1 MQMEWWKK
9 AVVYQI
15 YPMSFKDSN
24 HDGMGDLG
32 GILEKVDYLKELGV
46 DIVWMTPVYES
57 PMDDNGYDISDYY
70 KINPLFGTMEQ
81 FDELLEAL
89 HQRGIRLIM
98 DLVVNHTSDEHEWFR
113 QARKDR
119 NSKYHDFYIW
129 KDKPITD
136 QQSIFSGSVWE
147 YNEETDEYYYHLF
160 SRRQPDLN
168 WDNPEVRKEVYR
180 LINWWLDKGID
191 GFRMDVI
198 DLIGKIPEEC
208 ILTSEKSHKYL
219 QEMYRECFE
228 GREVFTVGETSYA
241 TPVSAPLY
249 SAPERKELTMV
260 FGFEHLGLEEVKG
273 NGKWDLKKLDVNE
286 LKKVFAVWQNALH
299 EKGWNS
305 LFWSNHDQPRIVS
318 RMGDDGKYRKE
329 SAKMLGMILHG
340 MQGTPYIY
348 QGEEIGMTNVK
359 FPLEDY
365 KDVETINMVKE
376 KQEAGWS
383 MDKIMQGIY
392 AKGRDNARTPMQWS
406 AQEYGGFSDHEPWI
420 RMNPNYEIVNVEEAE
435 ADNNSIFHFY
445 QKLIHLRKEWEIIST
460 GDFTLLFEDD
470 RNLFAYKREADGE
483 RLTVIANFTA
493 GEVQCGLPD
502 EIKPGRGQIL
512 LSNYDRDSVGKKMTL
527 RPYESFMYYEETE
540 K

>member
-1 MQMEWWKK
+1 MEWWKK

-113 QARKDR
+113 QARKDK
-119 NSKYHDFYIW
+119 NSRYHDFYIW
-129 KDKPITD
+129 KDRPITD

>member
-1 MQMEWWKK
+1 MEWWKK

-113 QARKDR
+113 QARKDK
-119 NSKYHDFYIW
+119 NSRYHDFYIW
-129 KDKPITD
+129 KDRPITD

-249 SAPERKELTMV
+249 SAPERNELTMV

-286 LKKVFAVWQNALH
+286 LKQVFAVWQHALH

-359 FPLEDY
+359 FTLEDY
-365 KDVETINMVKE
+365 KDVETVNMVKE

-406 AQEYGGFSDHEPWI
+406 AKEYGGFSDHEPWI
-420 RMNPNYEIVNVEEAE
+420 RMNPNYETINVEESE
-435 ADNNSIFHFY
+435 ADKDSIFHFY
-445 QKLIHLRKEWEIIST
+445 QKLIRLRKEWEIIST
-460 GDFTLLFEDD
+460 GDFTLLFADD

-483 RLTVIANFTA
+483 RLTVITNFT
-493 GEVQCGLPD
+493 GEDVQCELPN
-502 EIKPGRGQIL
+502 EIKPGKGQVL
-512 LSNYDRDSVGKKMTL
+512 LSNYDRYSVEKKMTL
-527 RPYESFMYYEETE
+527 RPYESFMYYEKKE

>member
-1 MQMEWWKK
+1 MEWWKK

-32 GILEKVDYLKELGV
+32 GIIEKVDYLKELGV
-46 DIVWMTPVYES
+46 DIVWLTPIYQS

-136 QQSIFSGSVWE
+136 QQSFFSGSVWE

-198 DLIGKIPEEC
+198 DLIGKIPEKS
-208 ILTSEKSHKYL
+208 IMFGEKSHRYL

-228 GREVFTVGETSYA
+228 GREVFTVGETSFA
-241 TPVSAPLY
+241 TPQSAPLY
-249 SAPERKELTMV
+249 SAAERKELTMV

-286 LKKVFAVWQNALH
+286 LKQVFSVWQHALH

-348 QGEEIGMTNVK
+348 QGEEIGMTNVR

-406 AQEYGGFSDHEPWI
+406 SQEYGGFSDHSPWI
-420 RMNPNYEIVNVEEAE
+420 KVNPNYQEINVEEARAE
-435 ADNNSIFHFY
+435 EDSIFHFY
-445 QKLIHLRKEWEIIST
+445 QKLIRLRKEQEIIST
-460 GDFTLLFEDD
+460 GDFTLLFEQD
-470 RNLFAYKREADGE
+470 RDIFAYKREAGNE
-483 RLTVIANFTA
+483 RLTVIANFTGQEVTKDLGREITL
-493 GEVQCGLPD
+493 GEG
-502 EIKPGRGQIL
+502 EIL
-512 LSNYDRDSVGKKMTL
+512 LSNYGRDHVEEHISLK
-527 RPYESFMYYEETE
+527 PYECFMYYEKTE
-540 K
+540 N

>member
-1 MQMEWWKK
+1 MEWWKK

-113 QARKDR
+113 QARKDK
-119 NSKYHDFYIW
+119 NSRYHDFYIW
-129 KDKPITD
+129 KDRPITD

-147 YNEETDEYYYHLF
+147 YNEVTDEYYYHLF

-198 DLIGKIPEEC
+198 DLIGKIPEES
-208 ILTSEKSHKYL
+208 ILTSDKSHKYL

-286 LKKVFAVWQNALH
+286 LKQVFAVWQYALH

-420 RMNPNYEIVNVEEAE
+420 RMNPNYETINVEESE
-435 ADNNSIFHFY
+435 ADKDSIFHFY
-445 QKLIHLRKEWEIIST
+445 QKLIRLRKEWEIIST

-483 RLTVIANFTA
+483 RLTVIANFT
-493 GEVQCGLPD
+493 GEDVQCGLPD

-512 LSNYDRDSVGKKMTL
+512 LSNYDRDSVEKKMTL
-527 RPYESFMYYEETE
+527 RPYESFMYYEKTE

>member
-1 MQMEWWKK
+1 MEWWKK

-24 HDGMGDLG
+24 GDGMGDLG
-32 GILEKVDYLKELGV
+32 GVLEKVDYLKKLGV
-46 DIVWMTPVYES
+46 DIVWMTPIYES

-81 FDELLEAL
+81 FEQLLGAL
-89 HQRGIRLIM
+89 HERGIRLIM

-113 QARKDR
+113 QARKDK
-119 NSKYHDFYIW
+119 NSKYHDYYIW
-129 KDKPITD
+129 KDRPITD
-136 QQSIFSGSVWE
+136 QQSFFSGSVWE
-147 YNEETDEYYYHLF
+147 YNEETEEYYYHLF

-168 WDNPEVRKEVYR
+168 WDNPEVRKEVYK

-198 DLIGKIPEEC
+198 DLIGKIPEES
-208 ILTSEKSHKYL
+208 IMYGEKSHKYL

-228 GREVFTVGETSYA
+228 GREVFTVGETSFA

-249 SAPERKELTMV
+249 SDKERKELTMV

-273 NGKWDLKKLDVNE
+273 NGKWDLKPLDVNE
-286 LKKVFAVWQNALH
+286 LKQVFLVWQKALH

-318 RMGDDGKYRKE
+318 RMGNDTVYRKE

-340 MQGTPYIY
+340 MQGMPYIY

-359 FPLEDY
+359 FALEDY

-383 MDKIMQGIY
+383 MEKIMKDIY
-392 AKGRDNARTPMQWS
+392 AKGRDNARTPIQWN
-406 AQEYGGFSDHEPWI
+406 AGKNAGFSEHEPWI
-420 RMNPNYEIVNVEEAE
+420 GVNPNYKEINVEEAIKDE
-435 ADNNSIFHFY
+435 DSIFHFY
-445 QKLIHLRKEWEIIST
+445 QKLIRLRKEYEIIST
-460 GDFTLLFEDD
+460 GDFELLFEED
-470 RNLFAYKREADGE
+470 RRFFAYKRQAED
-483 RLTVIANFTA
+483 RTLVVITNFT
-493 GEVQCGLPD
+493 GESVVCDCTD
-502 EIKPGRGQIL
+502 EITFKEGRVL
-512 LSNYDRDSVGKKMTL
+512 LSNYDRNSVEKIMSL
-527 RPYESFMYYEETE
+527 RPYEAVMYYM
-540 K
+540 

>member
-1 MQMEWWKK
+1 MEWWKK

-32 GILEKVDYLKELGV
+32 GILEKVDYLKELGI

-113 QARKDR
+113 QARKDK
-119 NSKYHDFYIW
+119 NSQYHDFYIW

-286 LKKVFAVWQNALH
+286 LKQVFAVWQHALH

-365 KDVETINMVKE
+365 KDVETINMVRE

-420 RMNPNYEIVNVEEAE
+420 RMNPNYERINVEEAQ
-435 ADNNSIFHFY
+435 ADNDSIFHFY
-445 QKLIHLRKEWEIIST
+445 QKLIRLRKEWEIIST

-483 RLTVIANFTA
+483 RLTVIANFT
-493 GEVQCGLPD
+493 GEDVQCGLPD

-512 LSNYDRDSVGKKMTL
+512 LSNYDRDSVEKKMKL
-527 RPYESFMYYEETE
+527 RPYESFMYYEKTE

>member
-1 MQMEWWKK
+1 MEWWKK

-24 HDGMGDLG
+24 SDGMGDLG
-32 GILEKVDYLKELGV
+32 GVLEKVDYLKELGV
-46 DIVWMTPVYES
+46 DIVWMTPIYES

-81 FDELLEAL
+81 FETLLTAL
-89 HQRGIRLIM
+89 HERGIKLIM
-98 DLVVNHTSDEHEWFR
+98 DLVVNHTSDEHPWFKE
-113 QARKDR
+113 ARRDK

-129 KDKPITD
+129 KDQPITD
-136 QQSIFSGSVWE
+136 QQSFFSGSVWE

-168 WDNPEVRKEVYR
+168 WDNLEVRKEVYR

-198 DLIGKIPEEC
+198 DLIGKVPEEC
-208 ILTSEKSHKYL
+208 VMFGEKSHVYL
-219 QEMYRECFE
+219 QEMYRACFE
-228 GREVFTVGETSYA
+228 GREAFTVGETSFA

-249 SAPERKELTMV
+249 SAKERKELTMV

-273 NGKWDLKKLDVNE
+273 NGKWDLKELDVNE
-286 LKKVFAVWQNALH
+286 LKQVFKVWQNALH

-318 RMGDDGKYRKE
+318 RMGNDGKYRKE

-365 KDVETINMVKE
+365 KDVETINMVRE
-376 KQEAGWS
+376 KQEVGWT
-383 MDKIMQGIY
+383 MDKIMKGIY
-392 AKGRDNARTPMQWS
+392 AKGRDNARTPMQWNGKS
-406 AQEYGGFSDHEPWI
+406 YAGFSDHEPWI
-420 RMNPNYEIVNVEEAE
+420 KVNPNYTEINVEEALK
-435 ADNNSIFHFY
+435 DPDSVFCFY
-445 QKLIHLRKEWEIIST
+445 QKLIHLRKNYDIIST
-460 GDFTLLFEDD
+460 GNFELLFEKDP
-470 RNLFAYKREADGE
+470 RIFAYKREHGGE
-483 RLTVIANFTA
+483 RLIVLANFTDQEITCDCTTEIA
-493 GEVQCGLPD
+493 WGEG
-502 EIKPGRGQIL
+502 EIL
-512 LSNYDRDSVGKKMTL
+512 LSNYPRNRVEAQMIL
-527 RPYESFMYYEETE
+527 RPYEGLIF
-540 K
+540 KN

>member
-1 MQMEWWKK
+1 MEWWKK

-32 GILEKVDYLKELGV
+32 GIIEKVDYLKELGV
-46 DIVWMTPVYES
+46 DIVWLTPIYQS

-98 DLVVNHTSDEHEWFR
+98 DLVVNHTSDEHEWFC
-113 QARKDR
+113 QAHKDR

-136 QQSIFSGSVWE
+136 QQSFFSGSVWE

-198 DLIGKIPEEC
+198 DLIGKIPEKS
-208 ILTSEKSHKYL
+208 IMFGEKSHRYL

-228 GREVFTVGETSYA
+228 GREVFTVGETSFA
-241 TPVSAPLY
+241 TPQSAPLY
-249 SAPERKELTMV
+249 SAAERKELTMV

-286 LKKVFAVWQNALH
+286 LKQVFSVWQHALH

-348 QGEEIGMTNVK
+348 QGEEIGMTNVR

-406 AQEYGGFSDHEPWI
+406 SQEYGGFSDHSPWI
-420 RMNPNYEIVNVEEAE
+420 KVNPNYQEINVEEARAE
-435 ADNNSIFHFY
+435 EDSIFHFY
-445 QKLIHLRKEWEIIST
+445 QKLIRLRKEQEIIST
-460 GDFTLLFEDD
+460 GDFTLLFEQD
-470 RNLFAYKREADGE
+470 RDIFAYKREAGNE
-483 RLTVIANFTA
+483 RLTVIANFTGQKVTKDLGREITL
-493 GEVQCGLPD
+493 GEG
-502 EIKPGRGQIL
+502 EIL
-512 LSNYDRDSVGKKMTL
+512 LSNYGRDHVEEHISLK
-527 RPYESFMYYEETE
+527 PYECFMYYEKTE
-540 K
+540 N

>member
-1 MQMEWWKK
+1 MEWWKK

-24 HDGMGDLG
+24 GDGMGDLG
-32 GILEKVDYLKELGV
+32 GVLEKVDYLKELGV
-46 DIVWMTPVYES
+46 DIVWMTPIYES
-57 PMDDNGYDISDYY
+57 PMDDNGYDISNYY

-81 FDELLEAL
+81 FDQLLDAL
-89 HQRGIRLIM
+89 HERGIRLIM

-113 QARKDR
+113 QARKDK
-119 NSKYHDFYIW
+119 NSKYHDYYIW
-129 KDKPITD
+129 KERPITD
-136 QQSIFSGSVWE
+136 QQSFFSGSVWE
-147 YNEETDEYYYHLF
+147 YNEETEEYYYHLF

-198 DLIGKIPEEC
+198 DLIGKIPEES
-208 ILTSEKSHKYL
+208 IMYGEKSHKYL

-228 GREVFTVGETSYA
+228 GREAFTVGETSFA

-249 SAPERKELTMV
+249 SDKERKELTMV

-273 NGKWDLKKLDVNE
+273 NGKWDLKPLDVNE
-286 LKKVFAVWQNALH
+286 LKQVFLVWQKALH

-318 RMGDDGKYRKE
+318 RMGNDTVYRKE

-359 FPLEDY
+359 FTLEEY

-383 MDKIMQGIY
+383 MEKIMKGIY
-392 AKGRDNARTPMQWS
+392 AKGRDNARTPIQWNEGDN
-406 AQEYGGFSDHEPWI
+406 AGFSDHEPWI
-420 RMNPNYEIVNVEEAE
+420 GVNPNYKEINVEEALKDE
-435 ADNNSIFHFY
+435 NSVFHFY
-445 QKLIHLRKEWEIIST
+445 QKLIRLRKEYEIIST
-460 GDFTLLFEDD
+460 GDFELFFEED
-470 RNLFAYKREADGE
+470 RRFFAYKRQAED
-483 RLTVIANFTA
+483 RTLVVLANFTGDSVA
-493 GEVQCGLPD
+493 CDCTE
-502 EIKPGRGQIL
+502 EITFKEGRVL
-512 LSNYDRDSVGKKMTL
+512 LSNYDRDSVEEIMQL
-527 RPYESFMYYEETE
+527 RPYEAIMYYM
-540 K
+540 

>member
-1 MQMEWWKK
+1 MEWWKK

-168 WDNPEVRKEVYR
+168 WDNLEVRKEVYR

>member
-1 MQMEWWKK
+1 MEWWKK

-24 HDGMGDLG
+24 NDGMGDLG

-46 DIVWMTPVYES
+46 DIIWMTPVYES
-57 PMDDNGYDISDYY
+57 PMDDNGYDISNYY

-81 FDELLEAL
+81 FDALLDAL
-89 HQRGIRLIM
+89 HKRGMRLIM

-113 QARKDR
+113 EARKDK

-129 KDKPITD
+129 SEKPLTD
-136 QQSIFSGSVWE
+136 QQSFFSGSVWE
-147 YNEETDEYYYHLF
+147 YNEATDEYYYHLF

-168 WDNPEVRKEVYR
+168 WDNPKVRKEVFK

-198 DLIGKIPEEC
+198 DLIGKIPKEG
-208 ILTSEKSHKYL
+208 ILFGEKSHLYL

-228 GREVFTVGETSYA
+228 GREVFTVGETSFA
-241 TPVSAPLY
+241 TPESAPLY
-249 SAPERKELTMV
+249 SDPERKELTMV

-273 NGKWDLKKLDVNE
+273 NGKWDVKELDVNE
-286 LKKVFAVWQNALH
+286 LKQVFAVWQNALH

-318 RMGDDGKYRKE
+318 RMGNDTKYRKE
-329 SAKMLGMILHG
+329 SAKMLATILHG

-359 FPLEDY
+359 FALEDY
-365 KDVETINMVKE
+365 KDVETINMVRE

-383 MDKIMQGIY
+383 MEKIMKGIY
-392 AKGRDNARTPMQWS
+392 AKGRDNARTPIQWS
-406 AQEYGGFSDHEPWI
+406 DELFGGFSEHEPWI
-420 RMNPNYEIVNVEEAE
+420 KMNPNYPQINVAQAL
-435 ADNNSIFHFY
+435 ADEDSVFYYY
-445 QKLIHLRKEWEIIST
+445 QKLIRLRKELDIIST
-460 GDFTLLFEDD
+460 GDFHLLFEDD
-470 RNLFAYKREADGE
+470 RRFFAYTREADGE
-483 RLTVIANFTA
+483 CLTVIANFTDQETELNLEDIA
-493 GEVQCGLPD
+493 AVENGTIV
-502 EIKPGRGQIL
+502 I
-512 LSNYDRDSVGKKMTL
+512 SNYKRAAVEKKMVL
-527 RPYESFMYYEETE
+527 QPYESFMILKTE
-540 K
+540 SKKL

>member
-1 MQMEWWKK
+1 MEWWKK

-24 HDGMGDLG
+24 GDGMGDLG
-32 GILEKVDYLKELGV
+32 GVLEKIDYLKELGV
-46 DIVWMTPVYES
+46 DIVWMTPIYES
-57 PMDDNGYDISDYY
+57 PMDDNGYDISNYY

-89 HQRGIRLIM
+89 HQHGIRLIM
-98 DLVVNHTSDEHEWFR
+98 DLVVNHTSDEHEWF
-113 QARKDR
+113 QEARKDK

-136 QQSIFSGSVWE
+136 QQSFFSGSVWE
-147 YNEETDEYYYHLF
+147 YNEATDEYYYHLF

-168 WDNPEVRKEVYR
+168 WDNPEVRKEVYK

-198 DLIGKIPEEC
+198 DLIGKIPEES
-208 ILTSEKSHKYL
+208 IMFGEKSHQYL
-219 QEMYRECFE
+219 QEMYRACFE
-228 GREVFTVGETSYA
+228 GREAFTVGETSFA
-241 TPVSAPLY
+241 TPESAPLY
-249 SAPERKELTMV
+249 SDVERKELTMV

-273 NGKWDLKKLDVNE
+273 NGKWDLKELDVNE
-286 LKKVFAVWQNALH
+286 LKQVFNVWQHALH

-318 RMGDDGKYRKE
+318 RMGNDTKYRKE
-329 SAKMLGMILHG
+329 SAKMLATILHG

-365 KDVETINMVKE
+365 RDVETINMVKE

-383 MDKIMQGIY
+383 MDKIMKGIY
-392 AKGRDNARTPMQWS
+392 AKGRDNARTPIQWS
-406 AQEYGGFSDHEPWI
+406 EKECAGFSDHEPW
-420 RMNPNYEIVNVEEAE
+420 MKVNPNYREINVEEAMK
-435 ADNNSIFHFY
+435 DSDSVFYYY
-445 QKLIHLRKEWEIIST
+445 QKLIRLRKELDIIST
-460 GDFTLLFEDD
+460 GDFRLLFEKD
-470 RNLFAYKREADGE
+470 RRIFAYIRETERE
-483 RLTVIANFTA
+483 RLTVIANFTDQ
-493 GEVQCGLPD
+493 EVEMKLEDVGSVKNGVVV
-502 EIKPGRGQIL
+502 I
-512 LSNYDRDSVGKKMTL
+512 SNYEKETLEDTTVL
-527 RPYESFMYYEETE
+527 RPYESFMFLE
-540 K
+540 KKK

>member
-1 MQMEWWKK
+1 MEWWKK

-113 QARKDR
+113 QARKDK
-119 NSKYHDFYIW
+119 NSRYHDFYIW
-129 KDKPITD
+129 KDRPITD

-147 YNEETDEYYYHLF
+147 YNEVTDEYYYHLF

-198 DLIGKIPEEC
+198 DLIGKIPEES
-208 ILTSEKSHKYL
+208 ILTSDKSHKYL

-286 LKKVFAVWQNALH
+286 LKQVFAVWQHALH

-420 RMNPNYEIVNVEEAE
+420 RMNPNYETINVEESE
-435 ADNNSIFHFY
+435 ADKDSIFHFY
-445 QKLIHLRKEWEIIST
+445 QKLIRLRKEWEIIST

-483 RLTVIANFTA
+483 RLTVIANFT
-493 GEVQCGLPD
+493 GEDVQCGLPD

-512 LSNYDRDSVGKKMTL
+512 LSNYDRDSVEKKMTL
-527 RPYESFMYYEETE
+527 RPYESFMYYEKTE
-540 K
+540 M

>member
-1 MQMEWWKK
+1 MEWWKK

-24 HDGMGDLG
+24 NDGMGDIG
-32 GILEKVDYLKELGV
+32 GIIEKADYLKELGIDV
-46 DIVWMTPVYES
+46 IWLTPIYES
-57 PMDDNGYDISDYY
+57 PMDDNGYDISNYY

-81 FDELLEAL
+81 FDTMLEEL
-89 HQRGIRLIM
+89 HKRGIKLIM
-98 DLVVNHTSDEHEWFR
+98 DLVVNHTSDEHEWFKA
-113 QARKDR
+113 ARADK

-129 KDKPITD
+129 KDEPITD
-136 QQSIFSGSVWE
+136 QQSFFSGPVWE
-147 YNEETDEYYYHLF
+147 YNEATDEYYYHLF

-168 WDNPEVRKEVYR
+168 WDNPEVRQEVYK

-198 DLIGKIPEEC
+198 DLIGKIPEES
-208 ILTSEKSHKYL
+208 IMFGEKSHTYL
-219 QEMYRECFE
+219 QEMHQACFE
-228 GREVFTVGETSYA
+228 GREDVFTVGETSFA

-249 SAPERKELTMV
+249 SAKERKELTMV
-260 FGFEHLGLEEVKG
+260 FGFEHLGLDEVRG
-273 NGKWDLKKLDVNE
+273 NGKWDLKKMDVNE
-286 LKKVFAVWQNALH
+286 LKKVFKIWQDALH

-318 RMGDDGKYRKE
+318 RMGNDKEYRRE
-329 SAKMLGMILHG
+329 SAKMLGTILHG

-359 FPLEDY
+359 FALEDY

-383 MDKIMQGIY
+383 MEKIMAGIY

-406 AQEYGGFSDHEPWI
+406 KDKNAGFSESTPWLNV
-420 RMNPNYEIVNVEEAE
+420 NPNYPEINVEDTLQEE
-435 ADNNSIFHFY
+435 DSIFKYY
-445 QKLIHLRKEWEIIST
+445 QELIRIRKQYDIISE
-460 GDFTLLFEDD
+460 GDFQLLFEDD
-470 RNLFAYKREADGE
+470 RNLFAYTRNSEREK
-483 RLTVIANFTA
+483 LVVIANFTDK
-493 GEVQCGLPD
+493 EVFCESE
-502 EIKPGRGQIL
+502 EISGGGKVII
-512 LSNYDRDSVGKKMTL
+512 SNYGRTEVSTEINLK
-527 RPYESFMYYEETE
+527 PYECFMYYIE

>member
-1 MQMEWWKK
+1 MEWWKR

-24 HDGMGDLG
+24 SDGMGDLG

-46 DIVWMTPVYES
+46 DIIWLTPVYES

-70 KINPLFGTMEQ
+70 KINPLFGTMDQ
-81 FDELLEAL
+81 FSHLLDAL
-89 HQRGIRLIM
+89 HERGMKLIM
-98 DLVVNHTSDEHEWFR
+98 DLVVNHTSDEHEWFQ
-113 QARKDR
+113 QAKADKQ
-119 NSKYHDFYIW
+119 SEYHDFYIW

-136 QQSIFSGSVWE
+136 QQSFFSGSVWE

-168 WDNPEVRKEVYR
+168 WDNPKVRKEVYR

-198 DLIGKIPEEC
+198 DLIGKIPEESVM
-208 ILTSEKSHKYL
+208 ISEKSHEYL
-219 QEMYRECFE
+219 QEMHRECFE
-228 GREVFTVGETSYA
+228 GREVFTVGETSFA

-249 SAPERKELTMV
+249 SAAERKELTMV
-260 FGFEHLGLEEVKG
+260 FGFEHLGLEEVRG

-286 LKKVFAVWQNALH
+286 LKQVFLVWQKALH

-318 RMGDDGKYRKE
+318 RMGNDKEYRKE
-329 SAKMLGMILHG
+329 SAKMLGMVLHG

-348 QGEEIGMTNVK
+348 QGEELGMTNVK
-359 FPLEDY
+359 FPLEKY

-383 MDKIMQGIY
+383 MEKIMPGIY
-392 AKGRDNARTPMQWS
+392 AKGRDNARTPFQWS
-406 AQEYGGFSDHEPWI
+406 DSEYAGFSDHEPWI
-420 RMNPNYEIVNVEEAE
+420 GVNPNYREINAEESLKDE
-435 ADNNSIFHFY
+435 KSIFYFY
-445 QKLIHLRKEWEIIST
+445 KQLIRLRKEYEIIST
-460 GDFTLLFEDD
+460 GDFQLLFET
-470 RNLFAYKREADGE
+470 NEKIFAYKREDEKSMLIVA
-483 RLTVIANFTA
+483 ANFT
-493 GEVQCGLPD
+493 GEEIICDFRD
-502 EIKPGRGQIL
+502 EIEWKDGKVI
-512 LSNYDRDSVGKKMTL
+512 LSNYDRTDVDVIENLK
-527 RPYESFMYYEETE
+527 PYESFMYYWD

>member
-1 MQMEWWKK
+1 MEWWKK

-32 GILEKVDYLKELGV
+32 GIIEKVDYLKELGV
-46 DIVWMTPVYES
+46 DIVWLTPIYQS

-81 FDELLEAL
+81 FDQLLEAL

-136 QQSIFSGSVWE
+136 QQSFFSGPVWE

-198 DLIGKIPEEC
+198 DLIGKIPEES
-208 ILTSEKSHKYL
+208 IMFGEKSHRYL

-228 GREVFTVGETSYA
+228 GREVFTVGETSFA
-241 TPVSAPLY
+241 TPQSAPLY
-249 SAPERKELTMV
+249 SAAERKELTMV

-286 LKKVFAVWQNALH
+286 LKQVFSVWQHALH

-348 QGEEIGMTNVK
+348 QGEEIGMTNVR

-376 KQEAGWS
+376 KQEVGWS

-406 AQEYGGFSDHEPWI
+406 SQEYGGFSDHSPWI
-420 RMNPNYEIVNVEEAE
+420 KVNPNYQEINVEEARAE
-435 ADNNSIFHFY
+435 EDSIFHFY
-445 QKLIHLRKEWEIIST
+445 QKLIRLRKEQEIIST
-460 GDFTLLFEDD
+460 GDFTLLFEQD
-470 RNLFAYKREADGE
+470 RDIFAYKREAGNE
-483 RLTVIANFTA
+483 RLTVIANFTGQEVTKDLGREITL
-493 GEVQCGLPD
+493 GEG
-502 EIKPGRGQIL
+502 EIL
-512 LSNYDRDSVGKKMTL
+512 LSNYGRDHVEEHISLK
-527 RPYESFMYYEETE
+527 PYECFMYYEKTE
-540 K
+540 N

>member
-1 MQMEWWKK
+1 MEWWKK

-32 GILEKVDYLKELGV
+32 GIIEKVDYLKELGV
-46 DIVWMTPVYES
+46 DIVWLTPIYQS

-136 QQSIFSGSVWE
+136 QQSFFSGSVWE

-198 DLIGKIPEEC
+198 DLIGKIPEES
-208 ILTSEKSHKYL
+208 IMFGEKSHKYL

-228 GREVFTVGETSYA
+228 GREVFTVGETSFA
-241 TPVSAPLY
+241 TPQSAPLY
-249 SAPERKELTMV
+249 SAAERKELTMV
-260 FGFEHLGLEEVKG
+260 FGFEHLGMEEVKG

-286 LKKVFAVWQNALH
+286 LKQVFSVWQHALH

-348 QGEEIGMTNVK
+348 QGEEIGMTNVR

-406 AQEYGGFSDHEPWI
+406 SQEYGGFSDHSPWI
-420 RMNPNYEIVNVEEAE
+420 KVNPNYQKINVEEARAE
-435 ADNNSIFHFY
+435 EDSIFHFY
-445 QKLIHLRKEWEIIST
+445 QKLIRLRKEQEIIST
-460 GDFTLLFEDD
+460 GDFTLLFEQD
-470 RNLFAYKREADGE
+470 RDIFAYKREAGNE
-483 RLTVIANFTA
+483 RLTVIANFTEQEVTKDLG
-493 GEVQCGLPD
+493 GEITLG
-502 EIKPGRGQIL
+502 EGEIL
-512 LSNYDRDSVGKKMTL
+512 LSNYGRVHVEEHISLK
-527 RPYESFMYYEETE
+527 PYEGFMYYEKTE